1 MVSKNVIYLTV
12 MLTTI
17 RLGIRVEWCKA
28 RARAMRWSEEII
40 LLQEEMRRVLAYH
53 AWHARWW
60 DSQSFRWSGLSE
72 EQTEGLAAYAHR
84 QAKVYRDMRSVCERA
99 WRYTAQYCT
108 LGYGADSSILECS
121 TELVS

>member
-1 MVSKNVIYLTV
+1 MTSIHDTV
-12 MLTTI
+12 VTTI
-17 RLGIRVEWCKA
+17 HLGIRVEWCKA

-60 DSQSFRWSGLSE
+60 DDQSFRCVGLSE

-84 QAKVYRDMRSVCERA
+84 QAKVYRGMRLVCETA
-99 WRYTAQYCT
+99 WRNTAQYCA
-108 LGYGADSSILECS
+108 LGYGAGSNILQ
-121 TELVS
+121 TETDL